1 MAVGATRGG
10 ETTARKRKHQSGDA
24 VDARARSAP
33 VAFPR
38 LPFDVVVTHVLRE
51 TNFPDPADLAVL
63 RAVSRGMRDAVDAS
77 LAATGREL
85 CELDDEAA
93 TTRGVLSAV
102 TRLKRRGLLKSDV
115 WLSYA
120 AARSG
125 ALEKLKMFREVGFP
139 WETRTCAF
147 AAMGGHLEVLEWL
160 RENKCPWDGD
170 TCSNAAEEGH
180 LNVLRWARE
189 NGCPWDT
196 RTCSYAARNGH
207 LETLQW
213 ARANG
218 CPWDDETYAWAARGG
233 HLDILNRARESG
245 CP

>member
-63 RAVSRGMRDAVDAS
+63 RAVSREMRDAVDAS

-85 CELDDEAA
+85 RELDDQAA

-102 TRLKRRGLLKSDV
+102 TRLKRRGLLKHDV
-115 WLSYA
+115 WLSCA

-125 ALEKLKMFREVGFP
+125 ALEKLKTFREVGFP
-139 WETRTCAF
+139 WDRSTCAS
-147 AAMGGHLEVLEWL
+147 AALGGHLEVLKWL
-160 RENKCPWDGD
+160 RENKCPCDEW
-170 TCSNAAEEGH
+170 TCARAAEGGH
-180 LNVLRWARE
+180 LELLKWARENDCPWDEWTCAGAAQGGHLETLKWARE
-189 NGCPWDT
+189 NGCPWSEKT
-196 RTCSYAARNGH
+196 REVAASKGYV
-207 LETLQW
+207 
-213 ARANG
+213 G
-218 CPWDDETYAWAARGG
+218 P
-233 HLDILNRARESG
+233 
-245 CP
+245 

>member
-63 RAVSRGMRDAVDAS
+63 RAVSREMRDAVDAS

-85 CELDDEAA
+85 RELDDEAA

-102 TRLKRRGLLKSDV
+102 TRLKRRGLLKHDV
-115 WLSYA
+115 WLSCA

-125 ALEKLKMFREVGFP
+125 ALEKLKTFREVGFP
-139 WETRTCAF
+139 WDRSTF
-147 AAMGGHLEVLEWL
+147 ASAALGGHLEVLE
-160 RENKCPWDGD
+160 
-170 TCSNAAEEGH
+170 
-180 LNVLRWARE
+180 
-189 NGCPWDT
+189 
-196 RTCSYAARNGH
+196 
-207 LETLQW
+207 
-213 ARANG
+213 
-218 CPWDDETYAWAARGG
+218 
-233 HLDILNRARESG
+233 
-245 CP
+245 

>member
-63 RAVSRGMRDAVDAS
+63 RAVSREMRDAVDAS

-85 CELDDEAA
+85 RELDDQAA

-102 TRLKRRGLLKSDV
+102 TRLKRRGLLKHDV
-115 WLSYA
+115 WLSCA

-125 ALEKLKMFREVGFP
+125 ALEKLKTFREVGFP
-139 WETRTCAF
+139 WGSQTCAY
-147 AAMGGHLEVLEWL
+147 AAKGGHLKVLKWLRKNGCPWNDWTCRNAAWGGHLEVL
-160 RENKCPWDGD
+160 K
-170 TCSNAAEEGH
+170 
-180 LNVLRWARE
+180 WARE
-189 NGCPWDT
+189 NDCPWDERT
-196 RTCSYAARNGH
+196 REIAAELGYV
-207 LETLQW
+207 ET
-213 ARANG
+213 
-218 CPWDDETYAWAARGG
+218 
-233 HLDILNRARESG
+233 
-245 CP
+245 